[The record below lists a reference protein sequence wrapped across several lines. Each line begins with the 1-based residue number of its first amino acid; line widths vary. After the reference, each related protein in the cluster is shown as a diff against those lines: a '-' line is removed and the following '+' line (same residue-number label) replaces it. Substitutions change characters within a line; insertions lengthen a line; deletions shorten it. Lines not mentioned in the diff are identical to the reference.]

1 MDTLRKH
8 LSKMDYDTRCECA
21 RYIKAKYITII
32 DTPTMNYILSI
43 SNQDKILKD
52 IQEAYRDFVPSS
64 PSIASSD
71 YTPSDHTTENDIDE
85 NNVEDAIKELQ
96 QKRKR
101 LTDRIYSLRKKHFYK
116 DDKDVD
122 NIADLFP

>member
-1 MDTLRKH
+1 MIYK
-8 LSKMDYDTRCECA
+8 
-21 RYIKAKYITII
+21 
-32 DTPTMNYILSI
+32 
-43 SNQDKILKD
+43 
-52 IQEAYRDFVPSS
+52 PSETS
-64 PSIASSD
+64 ASSIASSD

-85 NNVEDAIKELQ
+85 TNVEDAIKELQ

>member
-8 LSKMDYDTRCECA
+8 LSQMDYETRCECA
-21 RYIKAKYITII
+21 RYIQAKYITII
-32 DTPTMNYILSI
+32 DTPTRNYILSI

-52 IQEAYRDFVPSS
+52 IQEAYNSS
-64 PSIASSD
+64 SSSIASSD